1 VAQIRLSS
9 MTVLA
14 PVVVASKQEN
24 VGNLPPEAARHAH
37 ETDEAYDGRPW
48 QV

>member
-14 PVVVASKQEN
+14 PVVVASKKEN
-24 VGNLPPEAARHAH
+24 IGNLSPEAARHAH